1 MTQVSGPVVED
12 RQIKKLN
19 ALYTGQISGFLAM
32 PDFLQR
38 FAVPAP
44 NDSSATMTPSG
55 PYKFSNVRSGLIVG
69 LVSSYDMP
77 SCLRAIC

>member
-1 MTQVSGPVVED
+1 
-12 RQIKKLN
+12 
-19 ALYTGQISGFLAM
+19 M

-44 NDSSATMTPSG
+44 AGDTSATMTPTG

-69 LVSSYDMP
+69 LVSHP
-77 SCLRAIC
+77 KQ

>member
-1 MTQVSGPVVED
+1 
-12 RQIKKLN
+12 
-19 ALYTGQISGFLAM
+19 M

-44 NDSSATMTPSG
+44 NDKSATMTPSG

-69 LVSSYDMP
+69 LVSSLD
-77 SCLRAIC
+77 L